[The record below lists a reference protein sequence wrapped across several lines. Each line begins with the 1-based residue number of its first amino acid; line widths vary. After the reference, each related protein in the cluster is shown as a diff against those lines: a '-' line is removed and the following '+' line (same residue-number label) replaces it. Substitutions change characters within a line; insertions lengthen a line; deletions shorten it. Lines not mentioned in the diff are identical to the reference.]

1 MLKVSH
7 SIENFNT
14 GHTEIKQ
21 TEPYVIFTVDNE
33 EFGVEALKVL
43 ELVNYMVPLEMPH
56 KFANVKGMASYRG
69 KIIPIVDLRKIFGL
83 EPIRYDDTTVTIVAE
98 SGSVFGITAERVLD
112 LNFIPLTSIK
122 KVSALNFGEK
132 TKYLKSVANFGE
144 RLVLLLDLD
153 KMIETESSKL
163 PIAEEPNRFESPTP
177 VEADDGYHEIK
188 LDTPNILESIVATDR
203 AADLIIEEFKDGTV
217 ETVPELIIET
227 GPPEADS
234 PILSDTSQAVQGRQA
249 DYLIDPKELEDL
261 LNGIP
266 QPEQE
271 GSSSAVNELEA
282 TKGELPEDTENQDD
296 NRNMAEVEDNGGL
309 EIQPSQINHSGSQS
323 AIASSVP
330 TDSSSANPEE
340 GIFELEQIAEILSG
354 LESDLARE
362 LPDDPFQLQTTA
374 EISVNTNRKEECLSD
389 EEIEAVLKDLQDQSG
404 LNPEEPSS
412 DRTFPDLKDEQN
424 KASEERTDV

>member
-1 MLKVSH
+1 MLKISH

-21 TEPYVIFTVDNE
+21 TEPYIIFTVDNE

-43 ELVNYMVPLEMPH
+43 ELVNYMAPLNMPNN
-56 KFANVKGMASYRG
+56 FVNVQGMASYRG

-98 SGSVFGITAERVLD
+98 SGSVFGITAEQVLD

-122 KVSALNFGEK
+122 KVSAFNFGEK

-153 KMIETESSKL
+153 KMIETESSRR
-163 PIAEEPNRFESPTP
+163 PIAEEPNRVKSPTQ

-188 LDTPNILESIVATDR
+188 LDTTNILGSIGAMDR
-203 AADLIIEEFKDGTV
+203 AGDLTMEEFKGGTV
-217 ETVPELIIET
+217 EAVPELMIET
-227 GPPEADS
+227 GPAEEDR
-234 PILSDTSQAVQGRQA
+234 PILSDTSPAVQGRQA

-261 LNGIP
+261 LKGIP

-271 GSSSAVNELEA
+271 GSSPSLNELES
-282 TKGELPEDTENQDD
+282 TIGVLPEDTEDQDD
-296 NRNMAEVEDNGGL
+296 NPIMAEVEDNEGL
-309 EIQPSQINHSGSQS
+309 KIQPSQINHSDSQS
-323 AIASSVP
+323 VIASGVQ
-330 TDSSSANPEE
+330 TDSGSANQEE
-340 GIFELEQIAEILSG
+340 GIFEPEQIAEILSG
-354 LESDLARE
+354 LESDLAME
-362 LPDDPFQLQTTA
+362 LPDDPFQLQTAA
-374 EISVNTNRKEECLSD
+374 EISVNTNPREECLSD
-389 EEIEAVLKDLQDQSG
+389 EEIDAVLKDLQGQSG

-412 DRTFPDLKDEQN
+412 DGTLPDLQVEQN